1 MPRTVT
7 VTIAG
12 RDYEVQEL
20 RSRAN
25 EAWRKRLQE
34 PFGALVR
41 RLEGAGETD
50 ITSPRELVGLVQDT
64 AGVLLQS
71 PETLRELLFAYA
83 PALEQ
88 DRERILEEAYDS
100 ELLDALVQVLKLA
113 FPFGGI
119 VDKVSGL
126 ARLGQTPARTMPNSR
141 SRSGAAGT
149 TSSRT

>member
-1 MPRTVT
+1 MPRTVK
-7 VTIAG
+7 VAIAG
-12 RDYEVQEL
+12 REYEVPEL

-50 ITSPRELVGLVQDT
+50 ITSPRQIAALVQET
-64 AGVLLQS
+64 AGTLLES
-71 PETLRELLFAYA
+71 PDTLRELLFAYA

-100 ELLDALVQVLKLA
+100 ELLGAFVEVLKLA
-113 FPFGGI
+113 FPFGGMI
-119 VDKVSGL
+119 EKVAGL
-126 ARLGQTPARTMPNSR
+126 AHLGQTPRPITPS
-141 SRSGAAGT
+141 
-149 TSSRT
+149 